1 MVRVNQRLWRIPGQR
16 TKRKAW
22 GFTARIN
29 GKQVRRSKTERTR
42 EDAEAELA
50 KTLLQ
55 IEPQKPKSPGIT
67 LAQAAER
74 YLASKARKRTIEADR
89 RQLEMLKVEFGAD
102 TPLVEITAS
111 RISEYKAKRLAA
123 VRKIGEGEVHR
134 TPANVCRRQPPTRV
148 TPPSPPAGSRRVGEH
163 RPRTPDPAR
172 AGAPRSAAMADPG
185 GDHAPL
191 PGGQQVEKQGASRC
205 GDRRTEHRPAAR

>member
-74 YLASKARKRTIEADR
+74 YLASKARKRTID
-89 RQLEMLKVEFGAD
+89 
-102 TPLVEITAS
+102 AS
-111 RISEYKAKRLAA
+111 
-123 VRKIGEGEVHR
+123 
-134 TPANVCRRQPPTRV
+134 
-148 TPPSPPAGSRRVGEH
+148 
-163 RPRTPDPAR
+163 
-172 AGAPRSAAMADPG
+172 
-185 GDHAPL
+185 
-191 PGGQQVEKQGASRC
+191 SRC
-205 GDRRTEHRPAAR
+205 SKSSSARIRRWSR